1 MYQDRPYQAQ
11 AKNAVTTEYDKGVRK
26 LLLQMATG
34 TGKTV
39 VFADLMETFKSR
51 LPGQMMVLAHTEE
64 LVKQNEKKLR
74 EINPTLK
81 VGREMA
87 GEYADPNSDIIS
99 ASVATT
105 GRQGTK
111 RNERFNWNN
120 IDKLVIDEAHH
131 STADAY
137 GRVLELVGINA
148 PGSNKLL
155 VGVTATAQR
164 PDGKALADVYDKV
177 AYVYGMRQAIEEGWL
192 VRVRGY
198 RVSTDTS
205 VDDVSV
211 SSGDFSVSKLAATV
225 NTEARNRQVVEA
237 WAKLAGNRRTIV
249 FTADIDHAKAM
260 AEEFKKSGVLA
271 EAVWGD
277 DPEREAKLEAHRAG
291 KIQVICN
298 CAVLV
303 EGYDDPSIACVVLAR
318 PTTSPVLFSQM
329 VGRGTRLA
337 EGKTDL
343 IVIDVVDSTSSHSL
357 VTLPTLMGLQGI
369 LDLRGHDMLT
379 VVEEIEAIQEAHPGI
394 DLSKLDDVAKLKTLV
409 EQVNLFDIRFPAEVE
424 ANSELTWFKAIDG
437 GYKMLVPKDGEAPA
451 GFMRIYQNQLGS
463 WDVVGR
469 IKGRDLIA
477 NRATMEDA
485 FKATD
490 EQIRKRLSKMAL
502 SYVKREATWHGKPVT
517 SGQIKMLERLFPK
530 KLFPLAQMT
539 SGMAS
544 KIISERLARKHKG

>member
-1 MYQDRPYQAQ
+1 MYQDRPYQTQ
-11 AKNAVTTEYDKGVRK
+11 AKTCVTSEYDKGIRR

-39 VFADLMETFKSR
+39 VFADLMETFKTR

-74 EINPTLK
+74 EVNPTLK

-137 GRVLELVGINA
+137 GRVIDLVGINS

-155 VGVTATAQR
+155 VGVTAMAQR
-164 PDGKALADVYDKV
+164 PDGKALSDVYDKV
-177 AYVYGMRQAIEEGWL
+177 AYVYGMRQAIQEGWL

-211 SSGDFSVSKLAATV
+211 SSGDFSVNKLASAI

-237 WAKLAGNRRTIV
+237 WAKLAGDRRTIV

-271 EAVWGD
+271 EAVWGE
-277 DPEREAKLEAHRAG
+277 DPERETKLEAHRAG

-318 PTTSPVLFSQM
+318 PTTSSVLFAQM

-343 IVIDVVDSTSSHSL
+343 IVIDVVDATSSHTL
-357 VTLPTLMGLQGI
+357 VTLPTLLGLQGI
-369 LDLRGHDMLT
+369 LDLRGRDVLT
-379 VVEEIEAIQEAHPGI
+379 VVEEMEEIQLANPGI

-409 EQVNLFDIRFPAEVE
+409 EQVNLFTIRFPAEVE

-437 GYKMLVPKDGEAPA
+437 GYKMLVPKDGPEPA

-463 WDVVGR
+463 WDIVGS
-469 IKGRDLIA
+469 IKGKALQA
-477 NRATMEDA
+477 NRPSIEEA

-517 SGQIKMLERLFPK
+517 PGQVKMLVRLFPK
-530 KLFPLAQMT
+530 KLFPLETMT

-544 KIISERLARKHKG
+544 KIISERLARRHKS

>member
-1 MYQDRPYQAQ
+1 MYQDRPYQTQ
-11 AKNAVTTEYDKGVRK
+11 AKNAITTEYDKGVRK

-39 VFADLMETFKSR
+39 VFADMVETFKTR

-74 EINPTLK
+74 EVNPTLK

-87 GEYADPNSDIIS
+87 GEYADPNCDIFS

-111 RNERFNWNN
+111 RNERLNWNS

-131 STADAY
+131 SPADAY
-137 GRVLELVGINA
+137 GRVIDLVGINS
-148 PGSNKLL
+148 PGSSKLL

-164 PDGKALADVYDKV
+164 PDGKALSEVFDKV
-177 AYVYGMRQAIEEGWL
+177 AYVYGMRQAIQEGWL

-205 VDDVSV
+205 VDDISV
-211 SSGDFSVSKLAATV
+211 SSGDFSVNKLATAI
-225 NTEARNRQVVEA
+225 NTEPRNRQVVES
-237 WAKLAGNRRTIV
+237 WAKLAGSRKTLV
-249 FTADIDHAKAM
+249 FCADIDHSKAM
-260 AEEFKKSGVLA
+260 AEEFKKSGITA

-277 DPEREAKLEAHRAG
+277 DPQREEKLEAYRAG

-343 IVIDVVDSTSSHSL
+343 IVIDVVDATQSHSL
-357 VTLPTLMGLQGI
+357 ITLPTLMGLQGI
-369 LDLRGHDMLT
+369 LDLRGHDVLT
-379 VVEEIEAIQEAHPGI
+379 VVEEMEAIQELHPGI
-394 DLSKLDDVAKLKTLV
+394 DLSKLDDINKLKTLV

-437 GYKMLVPKDGEAPA
+437 GYKMLVPKDGAEPA

-469 IKGRDLIA
+469 IKGRDLMA
-477 NRATMEDA
+477 NRATMEEA

-517 SGQIKMLERLFPK
+517 TGQVKMLERLFPK

-544 KIISERLARKHKG
+544 KIISERLARKHKA